1 VADPRFLDVSGAP
14 VPGEPEYWEP
24 IIFRRAEIEA
34 ESAKLADLPAPDG
47 GRRHALLVHPRA
59 VAPGL
64 GLAPGIRVT
73 LAVLKPGERTRPLRQ
88 NATQV
93 GFCIGGG
100 GRVVIDGQP
109 IDFDRYDVWNLPSYR
124 TYWYENTTG
133 ELQVRLDYS
142 NAPVLEKL
150 NVLLVDDD
158 PGAITESAPTV
169 EDAEPVD
176 TRVTSPFGTFQLNDT
191 GASMMPYETLI
202 NPPAVASRAHHW
214 PWLDVKAHL
223 DKLDALGDDYVG
235 RRLYLLH
242 NPATGRTNGTTPSFF
257 ATMTIR
263 PPAIVDRPHR
273 HVSAAINYFF
283 HGSGW
288 SRVAGQRYEWGA
300 GDLMLTAPGWA
311 IHNHASGPDERVYEL
326 TVQDQPYHIALE
338 SLLWQEDLKK
348 PARVL
353 GAEPGFATNR
363 TDETSS
369 S

>member
-1 VADPRFLDVSGAP
+1 
-14 VPGEPEYWEP
+14 
-24 IIFRRAEIEA
+24 
-34 ESAKLADLPAPDG
+34 
-47 GRRHALLVHPRA
+47 
-59 VAPGL
+59 
-64 GLAPGIRVT
+64 
-73 LAVLKPGERTRPLRQ
+73 
-88 NATQV
+88 
-93 GFCIGGG
+93 
-100 GRVVIDGQP
+100 
-109 IDFDRYDVWNLPSYR
+109 
-124 TYWYENTTG
+124 
-133 ELQVRLDYS
+133 
-142 NAPVLEKL
+142 
-150 NVLLVDDD
+150 
-158 PGAITESAPTV
+158 
-169 EDAEPVD
+169 
-176 TRVTSPFGTFQLNDT
+176 
-191 GASMMPYETLI
+191 MMPYETLI

-326 TVQDQPYHIALE
+326 TVQDQPLPHRPRVPAVAGGP
-338 SLLWQEDLKK
+338 QEAGPGPRSRAGLRHQPQRRDRL
-348 PARVL
+348 VL
-353 GAEPGFATNR
+353 SSTPPPSEEPCRRPSNP
-363 TDETSS
+363 
-369 S
+369 

>member
-1 VADPRFLDVSGAP
+1 MSGAP
-14 VPGEPEYWEP
+14 VGDEPEYWEP
-24 IIFRRAEIEA
+24 IIVRREAIEA
-34 ESAKLADLPAPDG
+34 EYQRLAELPLPDG
-47 GRRHALLVHPRA
+47 GRRQSLLVHPRA
-59 VAPGL
+59 TEPGL

-73 LAVLKPGERTRPLRQ
+73 LTVLRPGERTRPMRQ

-93 GFCIGGG
+93 GFCIAGG
-100 GRVVIDGQP
+100 GRAVIGETAV
-109 IDFDRYDVWNLPSYR
+109 DFDRYDVWNVPSYR
-124 TYWYENTTG
+124 TYWYQNDTD

-150 NVLLVDDD
+150 HVLLSDDD
-158 PGAITESAPTV
+158 PSPIGAGGG
-169 EDAEPVD
+169 PVRASEEAD
-176 TRVTSPFGTFQLNDT
+176 DGRRTNPFGTFQLNET

-202 NPPAVASRAHHW
+202 NPPAVASRSHHW
-214 PWLDVKAHL
+214 PWVDVKAHL

-263 PPAIVDRPHR
+263 PPGIVDRPHR

-283 HGSGW
+283 HGHGW
-288 SRVAGQRYEWGA
+288 SRVAGRRYEWGP

-311 IHNHASGPDERVYEL
+311 IHHHASGPDERVYEL
-326 TVQDQPYHIALE
+326 TVQDQPYHLALE

-353 GAEPGFATNR
+353 GAEAGFATNR
-363 TDETSS
+363 PSEG
-369 S
+369 